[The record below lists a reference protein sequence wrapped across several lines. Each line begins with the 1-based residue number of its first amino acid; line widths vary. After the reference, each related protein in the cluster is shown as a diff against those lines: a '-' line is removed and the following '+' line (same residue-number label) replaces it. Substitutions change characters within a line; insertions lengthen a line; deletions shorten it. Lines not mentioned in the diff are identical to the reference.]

1 MADVFD
7 DTEPPIVD
15 GDLLEAAK
23 ENIQPL
29 AAGRRV
35 TALSAILSTPHAQR
49 ESRLAAARTRLR
61 INVDL
66 ALADPDDPDADPL
79 DAYSRLVAWT
89 VENYPQ
95 GHSAESGLLEL
106 LEEATRVLKDDRAGR
121 WRADVRYL
129 KLWVLYAGYV
139 EKPAIIYK
147 FCLVNEIGTAHALLY
162 EEFATVL
169 ERAGRKAEA
178 DEAYLLGIAR
188 KAAPV
193 ERLQNK
199 HREFQKRM
207 MSSINAAAAT
217 TTPEPAAPS
226 ASSSSSTRRAL
237 AEASSSSSS
246 SSSRTR
252 ASRTGSARTPGQL
265 ATPSPAPS
273 VPRPNGRMQ
282 VFVDPSGADAEND
295 PSAAAPWPELGTRKS
310 RVKENV
316 PEVRKAAG
324 TTLRTAGR
332 SSRAASG
339 SRIPV
344 YRDPEPGAAAE
355 MPPPPVPSLA
365 SAPAPAAKKSALVV
379 FRDEE
384 DGADAPATPAF
395 TPYRDEEPSSPTHA
409 ASATAMRP
417 KAVGPHKNVLGLT
430 EAEALRKDPFKNYE
444 AGERPADE

>member
-1 MADVFD
+1 MSRPF
-7 DTEPPIVD
+7 
-15 GDLLEAAK
+15 
-23 ENIQPL
+23 
-29 AAGRRV
+29 
-35 TALSAILSTPHAQR
+35 ALFSL
-49 ESRLAAARTRLR
+49 LR
-61 INVDL
+61 IVL
-66 ALADPDDPDADPL
+66 
-79 DAYSRLVAWT
+79 RLVSRRT
-89 VENYPQ
+89 Q
-95 GHSAESGLLEL
+95 LSS
-106 LEEATRVLKDDRAGR
+106 
-121 WRADVRYL
+121 
-129 KLWVLYAGYV
+129 
-139 EKPAIIYK
+139 
-147 FCLVNEIGTAHALLY
+147 
-162 EEFATVL
+162 
-169 ERAGRKAEA
+169 RKAEA

-217 TTPEPAAPS
+217 TTTPEPAAPS

-237 AEASSSSSS
+237 AEAPSSS

-273 VPRPNGRMQ
+273 APRPNGRMQ

-324 TTLRTAGR
+324 TTLRAAGR
-332 SSRAASG
+332 SSRAATAAASG

-355 MPPPPVPSLA
+355 MPPPPVPSPAAAAA
-365 SAPAPAAKKSALVV
+365 SAAKKSALVV

-384 DGADAPATPAF
+384 DGVETPATPAF
-395 TPYRDEEPSSPTHA
+395 TPYRDEEVGALSPC
-409 ASATAMRP
+409 S
-417 KAVGPHKNVLGLT
+417 
-430 EAEALRKDPFKNYE
+430 ALRVLIMLLSFVFSSFS
-444 AGERPADE
+444 RSRRRRRTRLLLRR